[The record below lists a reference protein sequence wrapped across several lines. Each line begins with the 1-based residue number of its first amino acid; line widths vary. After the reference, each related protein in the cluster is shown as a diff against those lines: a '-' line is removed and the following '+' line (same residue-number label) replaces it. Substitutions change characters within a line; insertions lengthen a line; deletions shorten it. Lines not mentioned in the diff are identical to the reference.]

1 MALGVIGPIMVLYH
15 CNFSL
20 GSVNSNVALFSML
33 IVAGS
38 GLIGRFIY
46 TRIHH
51 GLYGQRLTMQE
62 LRASLDQ
69 QKDRL
74 GQMFD
79 SMPRVQEYLAS
90 LEKMV
95 LRRRNFTLQLLYI
108 PIIAM
113 NIRWKRRRIKKL
125 LKKDI
130 RKITAAKIQ
139 HDDGEREA
147 VKDSLRMISVYLDTT
162 RKTGQLMTY
171 ERMFAIWHVLH
182 LPLFVMLIITG
193 FIHVF
198 AVHVY

>member
-1 MALGVIGPIMVLYH
+1 
-15 CNFSL
+15 
-20 GSVNSNVALFSML
+20 
-33 IVAGS
+33 
-38 GLIGRFIY
+38 
-46 TRIHH
+46 
-51 GLYGQRLTMQE
+51 
-62 LRASLDQ
+62 
-69 QKDRL
+69 
-74 GQMFD
+74 
-79 SMPRVQEYLAS
+79 
-90 LEKMV
+90 
-95 LRRRNFTLQLLYI
+95 
-108 PIIAM
+108 M